1 MDNVKAIFLDMDGTI
16 LQENNRVSD
25 KTTET
30 IKQLRQNGYKVFIA
44 TGRSFDEIEHL
55 TPENIEIDGVISS
68 NGTRGD
74 AEGVTIFEHSLTYE
88 AVTEIVESAKAQ
100 HIYYEVFPFS
110 GKRMILKEDREW
122 IEATC
127 AGDTPPNNVG
137 ISEWN
142 SRKHALN
149 GNVNWVDTLPQMQ
162 FSKIYMFTPDL
173 EKITKF
179 REHLIDEQKQLEI
192 TVSNSSRFNAE
203 TMAEGIDKGTGIK
216 EMIEHFNIPQ
226 SDTLVIGDSD
236 NDRSMFAF
244 GHYTVAM
251 KNARPEIQALTKD
264 VTSYTNDEDGA
275 ARYLES
281 NLLNQ

>member
-55 TPENIEIDGVISS
+55 TPENFEIDGVISS

-100 HIYYEVFPFS
+100 YIYYEVFPFS

-179 REHLIDEQKQLEI
+179 REHLIDVQKQLEI

>member
-55 TPENIEIDGVISS
+55 TPENFEIDGVISS

-88 AVTEIVESAKAQ
+88 AVTEIVEIAKAQ

>member
-1 MDNVKAIFLDMDGTI
+1 MDNVQAIFLDMDGTI

-30 IKQLRQNGYKVFIA
+30 IKQLRQKGYKVFIA

-55 TPENIEIDGVISS
+55 TPDNFEIDGVISS

-74 AEGVTIFEHSLTYE
+74 AEGETIFEHSLTFE
-88 AVTEIVESAKAQ
+88 AVSEIVENAKAQ

-110 GKRMILKEDREW
+110 GDRMILNEDRDW

-127 AGDTPPNNVG
+127 EGDTPPNNVG

-149 GNVNWVDTLPQMQ
+149 GNVNWVDTLPQTQ

-179 REHLIDEQKQLEI
+179 REHLVDEQQALAI

-226 SDTLVIGDSD
+226 TDTLVIGDSD

>member
-16 LQENNRVSD
+16 LQENNRVSET
-25 KTTET
+25 TTET
-30 IKQLRQNGYKVFIA
+30 IKQLRQKGYKVFIA

-55 TPENIEIDGVISS
+55 TPENFEIDGVISS

-74 AEGVTIFEHSLTYE
+74 AEGSTIFEHSLTFE
-88 AVTEIVESAKAQ
+88 AVTQIVSEAKAQ
-100 HIYYEVFPFS
+100 NIYYEVFPFS
-110 GKRMILKEDREW
+110 GNRMILKEDEDW
-122 IEATC
+122 IRATC
-127 AGDTPPNNVG
+127 EGDTPPNNVG

-142 SRKHALN
+142 SRKHALA
-149 GNVNWVDTLPQMQ
+149 GNVNWVNALPETK

-173 EKITKF
+173 EKITAF
-179 REHLIDEQKQLEI
+179 REHLIEEQQQLGI

-216 EMIEHFNIPQ
+216 EMIEHYHIDQ
-226 SDTLVIGDSD
+226 TETLVIGDSD

-275 ARYLES
+275 ARYLED
-281 NLLNQ
+281 NLLK